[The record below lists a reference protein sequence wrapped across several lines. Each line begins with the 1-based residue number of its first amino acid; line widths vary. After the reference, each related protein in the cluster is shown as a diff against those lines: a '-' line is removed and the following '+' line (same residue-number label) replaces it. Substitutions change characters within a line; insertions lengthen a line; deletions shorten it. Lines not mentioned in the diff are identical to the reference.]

1 MCDTYIGNIP
11 SNVGKDAKY
20 SVVSG
25 DAGYEIRLVYLL
37 GATERRLLTTDA
49 HQVLVAMVN
58 KVKQEFNGQPGG
70 AFYINEFRHV
80 LVPTINGACYFAGL
94 YREPLVFD
102 LDGAKIFA
110 EAPQGLQPGNEWI
123 GPRVG
128 SRYKLK
134 AGAHDISYTR
144 KDGSLEKEHCLSAYH
159 SAAIAAVLAQR
170 IGVVKGVGGGRIY
183 LNEASEFFAPPQIP
197 GHPFVYLGC
206 LGDHPWFPNPFPDL

>member
-37 GATERRLLTTDA
+37 GATEKRLLTTDA

-58 KVKQEFNGQPGG
+58 RVKQEYNGQAGG
-70 AFYINEFRHV
+70 SFYINEFRHV
-80 LVPTINGACYFAGL
+80 LVPTTSGKCYFPGP

-128 SRYKLK
+128 LRYKLK
-134 AGAHDISYTR
+134 AGARDISYTR

-183 LNEASEFFAPPQIP
+183 LNEASEFFGPPQILGAP
-197 GHPFVYLGC
+197 AVYLGC

>member
-1 MCDTYIGNIP
+1 MPTEYPGNIP

-20 SVVSG
+20 SVVSRPG
-25 DAGYEIRLVYLL
+25 GYEIRLLHRRNL
-37 GATERRLLTTDA
+37 TEKLLLTTAA
-49 HQVLVAMVN
+49 HPGLVAMVN
-58 KVKQEFNGQPGG
+58 TEKIRESGAPGG

-80 LVPTINGACYFAGL
+80 LVPAGGKCWFAGT
-94 YREPLVFD
+94 YYEALVFND
-102 LDGAKIFA
+102 DGASITST
-110 EAPQGLQPGNEWI
+110 APPGLKPGDDWP

-128 SRYKLK
+128 IRYKLK
-134 AGAHDISYTR
+134 AGARDISYTR

-183 LNEASEFFAPPQIP
+183 LNEASEFFGPPQIP